1 MIIAQITDP
10 HIRAKGRPAYRK
22 VDTVAGLRACV
33 AHINALDP
41 RPDVVVMSGDLT
53 DYGTPDEYA
62 FARPLLDEL
71 SMPYFIVPG
80 NHDER
85 EAMREAFSDHTYM
98 PRSGFLNYAI
108 DDYPVRLIGLD
119 TAVTGKP
126 YGEMCEERLSWL
138 EASLR
143 AKPDQ
148 PTLIFMHHPPI
159 LTGIRHMDRQNCRNA
174 DRLAETIAR
183 HTQVEMVLCGHVHRA
198 IETIWAG
205 TLVSIGP
212 SPCHAVALDLTE
224 NIDPAFSIDPPAY
237 RLAYLNEDNRLITH
251 LSFIGDFDG
260 PYPFFNADGTLVD

>member
-41 RPDVVVMSGDLT
+41 KPDVVVMSGDLT
-53 DYGTPDEYA
+53 DYGTPDEYV

-85 EAMREAFSDHTYM
+85 EAMREAFSDHSYM
-98 PRSGFLNYAI
+98 PQSGFLNYAI

-138 EASLR
+138 EASLS

-148 PTLIFMHHPPI
+148 PTLIFMHHPPFEI
-159 LTGIRHMDRQNCRNA
+159 AVASVPFQFEDRAN
-174 DRLAETIAR
+174 LAEFSGILSR
-183 HTQVEMVLCGHVHRA
+183 HSNVQRIYCGHSHRTA
-198 IETIWAG
+198 SGQIAGIAASTISSTAEDLRMDDPGRMQELW
-205 TLVSIGP
+205 P
-212 SPCHAVALDLTE
+212 SYQL
-224 NIDPAFSIDPPAY
+224 AF
-237 RLAYLNEDNRLITH
+237 
-251 LSFIGDFDG
+251 
-260 PYPFFNADGTLVD
+260 